1 MGYQHCDSLYFDIA
15 PPFGLRS
22 SAMMCQTTTSAVTFM
37 YQNLGYSCTNY
48 IDDFGGAETPTKS
61 AAAFQ
66 ALGDL
71 LRCLGLSTSPDKD
84 SPLATSM
91 VFLGVLVD
99 TTNMTVSVGRDR
111 LSELQSHCT
120 SLLSVMHVS
129 RHDLQS
135 LLGVMSFVTSCVRL
149 ARVFMSSLLYTLRTY
164 RLSKYCP
171 LSSVNNSN
179 LRW

>member
-1 MGYQHCDSLYFDIA
+1 
-15 PPFGLRS
+15 
-22 SAMMCQTTTSAVTFM
+22 M

-135 LLGVMSFVTSCVRL
+135 LLGVMSCH
-149 ARVFMSSLLYTLRTY
+149 FMCSSRPRFHVISALHPPNILVVEILPPF
-164 RLSKYCP
+164 KC
-171 LSSVNNSN
+171 
-179 LRW
+179 